1 MAVQASCTAFTR
13 TLRQPRCGCCGVL
26 RYKPASTG
34 PAIGKG
40 VQAGTTDQF
49 RVHRLL
55 PTMLALRRLML
66 DSEAKELERR
76 LDKARQCLRRAPPV
90 DLHAAARGDGSGEG
104 REREAK
110 FRVVEAGGEDA
121 REPAG
126 KFSSYKIRKVLIF
139 TVILTAPV
147 PYSSVKGVLARLELY
162 HNTVWHLQK
171 KISNFLPGGLM
182 SGACWNTC
190 SRGKGCLVKAW
201 TLKAKSE
208 KIGAASIIR
217 GFSTQVPREE
227 SVLAA
232 ARSDIQRSW
241 KGCSNWCLFL
251 LEEVAPL
258 AGNSTSTTH
267 AILAVNATHEHELYQ
282 QRIASVPRLSV
293 GGKHAQ
299 LIRRS
304 KKSRPGVSPSPA
316 GDGGDYE
323 LSARQPR
330 GPERRIARS
339 SLFRLRLQTSPAA
352 EHTNIWCQYPVG
364 VTFATL
370 VRPQRDWFG
379 VWFRLGILLAR
390 SIHEC
395 IFPSLQGPIAKVRT
409 PPNVHRPSN
418 DDNDG
423 PRHGAPNVLASWK
436 HTADPR
442 WKAEY
447 RLNSNHV
454 TDHLPRVPQKLSAM
468 HVVAT

>member
-147 PYSSVKGVLARLELY
+147 PYSSVKGVLRVAAGTSGGRVEQLGWGVRHFQAGTESLAYSRLIFCGQCMAPTEENLQFFARWTDEWGMLEYLS
-162 HNTVWHLQK
+162 K
-171 KISNFLPGGLM
+171 SEPDSIS
-182 SGACWNTC
+182 

-316 GDGGDYE
+316 GD
-323 LSARQPR
+323 
-330 GPERRIARS
+330 
-339 SLFRLRLQTSPAA
+339 
-352 EHTNIWCQYPVG
+352 
-364 VTFATL
+364 